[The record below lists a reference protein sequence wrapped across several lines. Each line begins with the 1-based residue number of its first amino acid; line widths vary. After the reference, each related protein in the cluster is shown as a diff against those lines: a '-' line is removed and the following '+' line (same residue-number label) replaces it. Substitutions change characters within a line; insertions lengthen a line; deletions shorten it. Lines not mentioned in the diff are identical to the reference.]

1 MDRRTFLATAAASA
15 FAAPALAQ
23 TTGGAEDQRLHAM
36 LDKFFYDGVEKSPT
50 RATSLGLDK
59 GARAH
64 LKSELGDASL
74 ADRARRLEDA
84 KQRLVDLKTIDRAKL
99 SPAASIDYD
108 VIAYQNEVSVTALSR
123 VKFGEGG
130 NGGYS
135 PYTLD
140 QRSGAYQSVPD
151 FLDNQHGI
159 ANAADADAYVAR
171 VRAFATVLDQE
182 TDRMNAEAAMGV
194 IAPNFILATT
204 LDQIRALRGQ
214 ATADTVLVKS
224 ISRRAKAAG
233 LTADY
238 ASQVTGVVD
247 ADVWPALDR
256 QIAALE
262 ALKAKSTDK
271 AGAWTLPA
279 DEGYYAGAVQAAT
292 TTKMT
297 PEEVH
302 QMGLSQAAEITARM
316 DVLLKGQGL
325 TQGSVADRMT
335 ELAKR
340 PGMQYPNTDAGKEE
354 MIKELNAQIAAL
366 GPKLPAVFGRLPKT
380 AVEVRRVPVNIQD
393 GASNGY
399 YQRPSLDGSRPGAF
413 YINLKDSADW
423 PKFSLATLTYHE
435 ASPGHHL
442 QIGLQMENADVP
454 LIRRTGGFSAFS
466 EGWALYAEQLAYEM
480 DVYKNDP
487 TGELGY
493 LQSFLFRAV
502 RLVVDTGIHHKRWT
516 RDQATAYMVGAT
528 GYTHGRVQREI
539 DRYCVWPGQA
549 LSYKVGHT
557 QWARLRD
564 GAKAKLGSK
573 FDIRQFH
580 DAALLSGPMPL
591 LVLEKQIDAYV
602 ARASKA

>member
-15 FAAPALAQ
+15 IAAPALAQ
-23 TTGGAEDQRLHAM
+23 IKGGAEDQRLHAM
-36 LDKFFYDGVEKSPT
+36 LDKFFYDSVDKSPT

-74 ADRARRLEDA
+74 ADRARRLADA
-84 KQRLVDLKTIDRAKL
+84 KQRLVDLKTINRTAL
-99 SPAASIDYD
+99 SPSAAIDYD
-108 VIAYQNEVSVTALSR
+108 VIAYQNEVQVTALSR

-130 NGGYS
+130 SGGYS
-135 PYTLD
+135 PYAID

-151 FLDNQHGI
+151 FLDNQHGV

-171 VRAFATVLDQE
+171 VKAFATVLDQE
-182 TDRMNAEAAMGV
+182 TERMNAEAAMGV

-204 LDQIRALRGQ
+204 LDQMRALRGQ

-224 ISRRAKAAG
+224 ITRRAKAAG

-238 ASQVTGVVD
+238 GAQVAGVVD
-247 ADVWPALDR
+247 AQVWPALDR
-256 QIAALE
+256 QIAAVE
-262 ALKAKSTDK
+262 ALRAKATDK
-271 AGAWTLPA
+271 TGAWTLPA
-279 DEGYYAGAVQAAT
+279 DPGYYAGAVAAAT
-292 TTKMT
+292 TTNMT

-302 QMGLSQAAEITARM
+302 QLGLSQAAEITARM
-316 DVLLKGQGL
+316 DVLLKGMGL

-335 ELAKR
+335 ELGKR
-340 PGMQYPNTDAGKEE
+340 PDQLYPNTDAGKEE
-354 MIKELNAQIAAL
+354 MIKVLNAQIAAL
-366 GPKLPAVFGRLPKT
+366 DPRLPEVFGRLPKT
-380 AVEVRRVPVNIQD
+380 KVEVRRVPVNIQD

-399 YQRPSLDGSRPGAF
+399 YQRPTLDGSRPGAF

-480 DVYKNDP
+480 GVYKGDP
-487 TGELGY
+487 NGELGY
-493 LQSFLFRAV
+493 LQSFLFRAI

-557 QWARLRD
+557 SWVRIRED
-564 GAKAKLGSK
+564 AKAKLGSK

-591 LVLEKQIDAYV
+591 TVLEKQINAYV
-602 ARASKA
+602 ARTKA

>member
-15 FAAPALAQ
+15 IAAPALAQ
-23 TTGGAEDQRLHAM
+23 AKGGAEDQRLHAL
-36 LDKFFYDGVEKSPT
+36 LDKFFYDGIDKSPT

-74 ADRARRLEDA
+74 ADRARRLADA
-84 KQRLVDLKTIDRAKL
+84 KQRLVDLKTINRAAL
-99 SPAASIDYD
+99 SPSAGIDYD

-135 PYTLD
+135 PYALD

-159 ANAADADAYVAR
+159 ANTADADAYVAR
-171 VRAFATVLDQE
+171 VKGFATVLDQE
-182 TDRMNAEAAMGV
+182 TERMNAEAAMGV

-204 LDQIRALRGQ
+204 LDQMRALRGQ

-224 ISRRAKAAG
+224 IARRAKAAG

-238 ASQVTGVVD
+238 GAQVAGVVD
-247 ADVWPALDR
+247 AQVWPALDR
-256 QIAALE
+256 QIAAVE
-262 ALKAKSTDK
+262 ALRARATDK

-279 DEGYYAGAVQAAT
+279 DAGYYAGAVAAAT
-292 TTKMT
+292 TTNMT

-302 QMGLSQAAEITARM
+302 QLGLSQAAEITARM
-316 DVLLKGQGL
+316 DVLLKGMGL

-335 ELAKR
+335 ELGKR
-340 PGMQYPNTDAGKEE
+340 PDQLYPNTDAGKEE
-354 MIKELNAQIAAL
+354 MIKVLNAQIEAL
-366 GPKLPAVFGRLPKT
+366 DPRLPEVFGRLPKT
-380 AVEVRRVPVNIQD
+380 KVEVRRVPVNIQD

-399 YQRPSLDGSRPGAF
+399 YQRPTLDGSRPGAF

-480 DVYKNDP
+480 DVYKGDP
-487 TGELGY
+487 NGELGY
-493 LQSFLFRAV
+493 WQSLLFRAI

-549 LSYKVGHT
+549 LSYKDGHT
-557 QWARLRD
+557 QWPRLRE

-591 LVLEKQIDAYV
+591 TVLEKQIDAYV
-602 ARASKA
+602 ARTKA

>member
-15 FAAPALAQ
+15 IAAPAFAQ
-23 TTGGAEDQRLHAM
+23 AKGGAEDQRLHAM
-36 LDKFFYDGVEKSPT
+36 LDKFFYDGIDKSPT

-64 LKSELGDASL
+64 LKSELGEASL
-74 ADRARRLEDA
+74 ADRARRLADA
-84 KQRLVDLKTIDRAKL
+84 KQRLVDLKTINRTAL
-99 SPAASIDYD
+99 SPSAAIDYD
-108 VIAYQNEVSVTALSR
+108 VIAYQNEVQVTALSR

-130 NGGYS
+130 SGGYS
-135 PYTLD
+135 PYAID

-151 FLDNQHGI
+151 FLDNQHGV

-171 VRAFATVLDQE
+171 VKAFARVLDQE
-182 TDRMNAEAAMGV
+182 TERMNAEAAMGV
-194 IAPNFILATT
+194 IAPNFVLATT
-204 LDQIRALRGQ
+204 LDQMRALRGQ

-224 ISRRAKAAG
+224 ITRRAKAAG

-238 ASQVTGVVD
+238 GAQVAGVVD
-247 ADVWPALDR
+247 AQVWPALDR
-256 QIAALE
+256 QIAAVE
-262 ALKAKSTDK
+262 ALRAKATDK
-271 AGAWTLPA
+271 TGAWTLPA
-279 DEGYYAGAVQAAT
+279 DPGYYAGAVAAAT
-292 TTKMT
+292 TTNMT

-302 QMGLSQAAEITARM
+302 QLGLSQAAEITARM
-316 DVLLKGQGL
+316 DVLLKGMGL

-335 ELAKR
+335 ELGKR
-340 PGMQYPNTDAGKEE
+340 PDQLYPNTDAGKEE
-354 MIKELNAQIAAL
+354 MIKVLNAQIAAL
-366 GPKLPAVFGRLPKT
+366 DPRLPEVFGRLPKT
-380 AVEVRRVPVNIQD
+380 KVEVRRVPVNIQD

-399 YQRPSLDGSRPGAF
+399 YQRPTLDGSRPGAF

-480 DVYKNDP
+480 GVYKDDP
-487 TGELGY
+487 NGELGY
-493 LQSFLFRAV
+493 LQSFLFRAI

-557 QWARLRD
+557 SWVRIRD
-564 GAKAKLGSK
+564 DAKAKLGSK

-591 LVLEKQIDAYV
+591 TVLEKQINAYV
-602 ARASKA
+602 ARTK